1 MPMNPVT
8 YFRATTPRDSG
19 RGVDVT
25 QTNQRAGFQEQYADE
40 GPQPNYSPIGTDVAQ
55 IPCGPCNTKEGIPI
69 SVLAT
74 VGCRTDTDKAMIHGA
89 DGVGLYGMKRAYL
102 SRSSPPSSAE
112 LASEMRHTFKAA
124 RGLQVY
130 VRILQFSTDTTLP
143 FMRYITKA
151 HQLGNQETSCLRH
164 YPDLLR
170 TSLRAVLELTEEFDV
185 RILIPAVD
193 QADDVVVVKEHLQEL
208 AREMQVSNLPRLAAS
223 LETPLAVLAAR
234 DIAIEADFLSFSSDL
249 TQTSFTADRD
259 DAAVDRYFDDASE
272 AVFDLL
278 NTTHRDV
285 PDIPLSISG
294 RLPARPELIPRLL
307 QCGIRTLF
315 VAPILVPMIKESIRN
330 SWCTAVDHS
339 DSFPGQR
346 PS

>member
-1 MPMNPVT
+1 MRMIPVT
-8 YFRATTPRDSG
+8 NCRTTTRREPGPSG
-19 RGVDVT
+19 DVT
-25 QTNQRAGFQEQYADE
+25 QTNQRAGVLERLADE
-40 GPQPNYSPIGTDVAQ
+40 GPQPNHSPVGTDVALT
-55 IPCGPCNTKEGIPI
+55 PCAPCNTKEGIPI

-124 RGLQVY
+124 RSLQVY
-130 VRILQFSTDTTLP
+130 VRILQFSTDPTLP

-151 HQLGNQETSCLRH
+151 HQLGNQGTSCLRH
-164 YPDLLR
+164 YPDLLK
-170 TSLRAVLELTEEFDV
+170 TSLRAVLELSRDFDV
-185 RILIPAVD
+185 RILIPAVV
-193 QADDVVVVKEHLQEL
+193 QADDVVVVQEHLQEL
-208 AREMQVSNLPRLAAS
+208 AREMQVSNLPRLGAS
-223 LETPLAVLAAR
+223 LETPSAVLAAR

-330 SWCTAVDHS
+330 SWCRAVSHS
-339 DSFPGQR
+339 DSLPGPR